1 MVKRQINQIGG
12 IKGTKP
18 TGIMLMLL
26 AVLAALL
33 VAGCTSSPEKTTS
46 NQTQNNVSEAPTTV
60 KYIELNLVDN
70 SKVGGKYVSESAA
83 FVTIIP
89 LYVLDKNGF
98 MTKGNEKEVG
108 IKTSA
113 ITIITNITDPTP
125 YMAATLKAQE
135 EKATELEAARQ
146 KAAEEEEKQIEADK
160 LRREAE
166 LAKRMPTGKNRN

>member
-1 MVKRQINQIGG
+1 MV
-12 IKGTKP
+12 
-18 TGIMLMLL
+18 LV

-33 VAGCTSSPEKTTS
+33 IAGCTSNPEKTTS
-46 NQTQNNVSEAPTTV
+46 NQTQNNVNESPATA
-60 KYIELNLVDN
+60 KYIELNLVDG

-89 LYVLDKNGF
+89 AYVLDENGF

-113 ITIITNITDPTP
+113 ITIIANITDPTS
-125 YMAATLKAQE
+125 YVAATLKAQE
-135 EKATELEAARQ
+135 EKATELEAAKQ
-146 KAAEEEEKQIEADK
+146 KAAEEKEKQIEADR

-166 LAKRMPTGKNRN
+166 LAKRMPTGKN